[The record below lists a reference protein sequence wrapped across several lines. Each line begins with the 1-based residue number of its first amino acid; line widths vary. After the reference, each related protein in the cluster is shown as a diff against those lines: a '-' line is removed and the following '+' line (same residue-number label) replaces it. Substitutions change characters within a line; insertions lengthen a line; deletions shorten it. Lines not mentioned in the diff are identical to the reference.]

1 MTPREPPRF
10 TDRWLRFDPQRP
22 SRVRLLKRFAVAII
36 AMLILC
42 ALLAI
47 FAGASPR
54 LHDD

>member
-1 MTPREPPRF
+1 VTPREPPRF

-22 SRVRLLKRFAVAII
+22 SRARLLKRFAVAII

-54 LHDD
+54 VHDD